1 MKTTLTL
8 LLALAPAFVFAAD
21 GADADAVKAA
31 AKSLKEAT
39 GYAFTSTTS
48 MGENSR
54 WQPGPTE
61 GKVNKDGWVMLTS
74 TRGEQKSESVWK
86 GGVTAIKGEGGW
98 KTPEELAAAA
108 ESSNGGGTD
117 GQRRGG
123 RGAGGFGRMARSFK
137 TPADQAM
144 DLVAKAKSLTKDG
157 DTISGDL
164 TDEAVK
170 ELMTFGGGRRRD
182 GSEAPAPENAK
193 GSVKFWV
200 KEGALTKV
208 EYHVEGTLSF
218 NGNTM
223 DLKRTTTT
231 EIKDAGK
238 VTVEVPEEAKKKIES
253 APKPEEG
260 AEKKPS

>member
-144 DLVAKAKSLTKDG
+144 DLVTKA
-157 DTISGDL
+157 
-164 TDEAVK
+164 
-170 ELMTFGGGRRRD
+170 
-182 GSEAPAPENAK
+182 
-193 GSVKFWV
+193 
-200 KEGALTKV
+200 
-208 EYHVEGTLSF
+208 
-218 NGNTM
+218 
-223 DLKRTTTT
+223 
-231 EIKDAGK
+231 
-238 VTVEVPEEAKKKIES
+238 
-253 APKPEEG
+253 
-260 AEKKPS
+260 